1 MVMSR
6 FFCIKMQNKCWPS
19 GPSSCCGRSLEYT
32 FSKTTQN
39 LLGSLW
45 NMSSAFHMFPF
56 QIHGDV
62 RKYKVASPRK
72 GRRSPGE
79 IPFPTW
85 LKFALFHKKSWV
97 LNGCGAVDCCFN
109 AHYTLLLQR
118 ERVVHRCI
126 ASWWGLIFTPC
137 LIFLWQNQNTSGGE
151 LCALPVKVSLL
162 NFVLPCCILP
172 TELEPLMTSDTSSTY
187 LGCLT
192 FLFISCRHRLLAV
205 LGGSGWESIGVR
217 EEDEINHKVC
227 LLVTFTRLYYLVQD
241 HVIKIL
247 EDV

>member
-118 ERVVHRCI
+118 ERVVHQCI
-126 ASWWGLIFTPC
+126 ASWCGLIFTPC
-137 LIFLWQNQNTSGGE
+137 FIFFMAKPKHIRRGTLCSPCEGLPAQLCPSMLRSPNWTGVTDDFRHLRHLCE
-151 LCALPVKVSLL
+151 LFDLPVHLL
-162 NFVLPCCILP
+162 QAQTVG
-172 TELEPLMTSDTSSTY
+172 S
-187 LGCLT
+187 
-192 FLFISCRHRLLAV
+192 
-205 LGGSGWESIGVR
+205 SGWQWMRIHWS
-217 EEDEINHKVC
+217 
-227 LLVTFTRLYYLVQD
+227 
-241 HVIKIL
+241 
-247 EDV
+247 